1 MLFCVFY
8 ALLYFFRKNSFFQA
22 KKRSGSTAIFDL
34 SKKINIFQDCKNNPT
49 FYKHYLT
56 IQGVMRALYAFGKG
70 SEEKNASE
78 KSSFLEFF
86 AFFRKMSLLR
96 RKSK

>member
-1 MLFCVFY
+1 
-8 ALLYFFRKNSFFQA
+8 
-22 KKRSGSTAIFDL
+22 
-34 SKKINIFQDCKNNPT
+34 
-49 FYKHYLT
+49 
-56 IQGVMRALYAFGKG
+56 MRALYAFGKG